1 MLSFTPHMGVFMTK
15 TSLLTGIATLAVA
28 AAATVA
34 VTAAAQPR
42 PAGGTVTYWMSAE
55 TTSGL
60 MASGANPAAQGR
72 GGMLGAMIGGGGRA
86 PRADA
91 YVRNLRLDLGSPRRA
106 PGAPS
111 ADHFIPAGL
120 NAGPSLPLVSPAPS
134 APVRRPDSIP
144 QYDPSQVQGR
154 ILIYWGCGERARPG
168 QPYEIDLSRLGRGQ
182 VPPAFANIPWRPMTP
197 PSAATSATYG
207 EWPNQRARTT
217 IPANGSLVGV
227 HRVAGNYSPEIN
239 FTLAPGQD
247 FLPPLSPTSNSRGPG
262 GSVPLAW
269 RPVAGATGYFIMAM
283 GAREDRTMVMW
294 SSSEVQFSQMGLMD
308 YLPPAEAARLVQQ
321 RVLLPPSA
329 TQCTVPAEVASSVQ
343 AASLMMNAFGPEANF
358 SHPAPPA
365 RPPRGW
371 APEWTVKLRTRS
383 AYMGMLGM
391 DMGAMMRGESRDEPE
406 EQPRRRRRGGLLDRV
421 LGQ

>member
-1 MLSFTPHMGVFMTK
+1 MTK
-15 TSLLTGIATLAVA
+15 TSLLAGIATLAVA
-28 AAATVA
+28 GAATFA

-42 PAGGTVTYWMSAE
+42 PGGGTVTYWMSAD
-55 TTSGL
+55 TASGM
-60 MASGANPAAQGR
+60 MASSANPAAR
-72 GGMLGAMIGGGGRA
+72 PSVMGMLGGRGA
-86 PRADA
+86 PRSDA
-91 YVRNLRLDLGSPRRA
+91 YVKNLRLDLGSPRRA
-106 PGAPS
+106 AGAPS
-111 ADHFIPAGL
+111 ADHFVPAGL
-120 NAGPSLPLVSPAPS
+120 NAGPSLPLVSPAPA
-134 APVRRPDSIP
+134 APVQRPGPIP

-182 VPPAFANIPWRPMTP
+182 VPPAFANIPYRPMTP
-197 PSAATSATYG
+197 PSAATATTYG
-207 EWPNQRARTT
+207 EWPNQRSRIAQ
-217 IPANGSLVGV
+217 IPANGSLVGA
-227 HRVAGNYSPEIN
+227 HRVAGNYSPEIA
-239 FTLAPGQD
+239 FALAPGQD
-247 FLPPLSPTSNSRGPG
+247 FLPPLTLTSNARGASG
-262 GSVPLAW
+262 AVPLAW
-269 RPVAGATGYFIMAM
+269 RPVSGATGYFIMAM

-308 YLPPAEAARLVQQ
+308 YLPPSEAARLVQQ

-329 TQCTVPAEVASSVQ
+329 TQCTVPAEVAGSVQ

-365 RPPRGW
+365 RAPRGW

-383 AYMGMLGM
+383 SYMGMLGM
-391 DMGAMMRGESRDEPE
+391 DMAAMMRGESQPSQE